1 MPDNFQKQFQALD
14 DELHPEGDAT
24 LVVTPDGDPDDQKD
38 LGEHLK
44 VHNAGDV
51 VGPGSV
57 PPFEDKADELDVR
70 KP

>member
-1 MPDNFQKQFQALD
+1 MVRIWTQKSR
-14 DELHPEGDAT
+14 PKK
-24 LVVTPDGDPDDQKD
+24 VDQKD

-44 VHNAGDV
+44 QHNAGDV

-57 PPFEDKADELDVR
+57 PPFEDRQDELDIR